1 MKRPAITQG
10 SESVKTRVEAR
21 ASLRGRVV
29 YESKRTSAASAAEPI
44 A

>member
-1 MKRPAITQG
+1 MCEPA
-10 SESVKTRVEAR
+10 V
-21 ASLRGRVV
+21 ASLIRPVV